1 MKQPLTLLLI
11 TFVFCCCSAFA
22 QQPQLPPNYPA
33 GLYDESKVP
42 RFSLPDP
49 LIMLNGE
56 KVTDTKTW
64 KEKRRPEILKLFETY
79 VYGRTVV
86 GRPREMTWEVT
97 LTDPNAMDGKAINKS
112 VTIYFTGKKDGPK
125 MNLRI
130 TLPANAGK
138 PVPIFLT
145 PGGGRSQ
152 ILLNRGYGLVSFNPG
167 EIEPD
172 RKDGYESSIR
182 KVFAQPGQT
191 KAGPDEWGAI
201 GAWAWAMSRAMDY
214 IETDAD
220 VDAGKVCIMGVSRYG
235 KVVMWAGAQDERFAI
250 VFSCESGCGGAVIVR
265 RGYGETVKSIN
276 NYAPHWFN
284 RNFKSY
290 GDKVSDLPVDWHML
304 VALIAPRPVYIATA
318 EQDYWGDPRGSFLA
332 AKYAEPVYKLFG
344 KGGLGVEDM
353 PAVETPVGDTIGYH
367 NRKGGHG
374 LNNYDW
380 EQFLA
385 FADRHFGIVKVPKSA
400 ASGKANS
407 AMPAEGSDFEKAVEY
422 QKKTIEFADNQAR
435 KEYEKRLD
443 AYKVNK
449 PWRE

>member
-1 MKQPLTLLLI
+1 MKLSLVLKI
-11 TFVFCCCSAFA
+11 VIYIIFVCSSSCVLFA
-22 QQPQLPPNYPA
+22 QQPQLPANYPA

-42 RFSLPDP
+42 KYTLPDP
-49 LIMLNGE
+49 LVMLDGV
-56 KVTDTKTW
+56 KVTNTKTW
-64 KEKRRPEILKLFETY
+64 KEKRRPEILKLFETD
-79 VYGRTVV
+79 VYGRTMVS
-86 GRPREMTWEVT
+86 RPREMTWEVT
-97 LTDPNAMDGKAINKS
+97 SIDPNAMDGKAINKN
-112 VTIYFTGKKDGPK
+112 VTIYFIGKKDGPK

-138 PVPIFLT
+138 PVPVFLT

-152 ILLNRGYGLVSFNPG
+152 VLLSRGYGLVSFNPG

-182 KVFAQPGQT
+182 KFFAQQGQT
-191 KAGPDEWGAI
+191 EPGPDEWGAI

-214 IETDAD
+214 IETDKD
-220 VDAGKVCIMGVSRYG
+220 IDATKVCIMGVSRYG
-235 KVVMWAGAQDERFAI
+235 KVVIWAGAQDQRFAI

-290 GDKVSDLPVDWHML
+290 GDRVNELPVDWHML
-304 VALIAPRPVYIATA
+304 VALMAPRPVYIATA

-344 KGGLGVEDM
+344 KGGLGVDDM
-353 PAVETPVGDTIGYH
+353 PPVETIVGDTIGYH

-385 FADRHFGIVKVPKSA
+385 FADRHFGIT
-400 ASGKANS
+400 KA
-407 AMPAEGSDFEKAVEY
+407 EK
-422 QKKTIEFADNQAR
+422 
-435 KEYEKRLD
+435 
-443 AYKVNK
+443 
-449 PWRE
+449 